1 MGPEFCR
8 DETFLETSQKFTST
22 LLPSAVWTN
31 FMTFG
36 PLRPLLSKLT
46 TWFHKTQLEASIK
59 LLTPEIKRRMRAREA
74 EKPSP
79 CSDSIEWLIDIAE
92 KMDDQRE
99 LSVRRLAENVLHL
112 LFAANS
118 APGALVT
125 QMVYEV
131 LMDPRYL
138 GPLRDEIA
146 AALRAEGSWTAE
158 ALADMPLLDS
168 FVRETLRMYP
178 PGSSTSTEPIGRIE
192 TNPSFFFPPLT
203 SRMHADG
210 HGRAVHA
217 A

>member
-36 PLRPLLSKLT
+36 PLRPFFSKLT

-59 LLTPEIKRRMRAREA
+59 LLTPEIERRMRAREA
-74 EKPSP
+74 GKPWP

-146 AALRAEGSWTAE
+146 AALRAEESWTAE
-158 ALADMPLLDS
+158 ALANMPLLDS
-168 FVRETLRMYP
+168 LVRETLRMYP
-178 PGSSTSTEPIGRIE
+178 PGSSTSTETIGRIE
-192 TNPSFFFPPLT
+192 TNPSFFFPP
-203 SRMHADG
+203 D
-210 HGRAVHA
+210 
-217 A
+217 

>member
-1 MGPEFCR
+1 
-8 DETFLETSQKFTST
+8 
-22 LLPSAVWTN
+22 
-31 FMTFG
+31 MTFG
-36 PLRPLLSKLT
+36 PLRPFFSKLT

-59 LLTPEIKRRMRAREA
+59 LLTPEIERRMRAREA
-74 EKPSP
+74 GKPWL

-146 AALRAEGSWTAE
+146 AALRAEGSWTQRRWRTCLSWTASS
-158 ALADMPLLDS
+158 ARRCGCTRPAQVRLPKQLAGLKL
-168 FVRETLRMYP
+168 TP
-178 PGSSTSTEPIGRIE
+178 P
-192 TNPSFFFPPLT
+192 FFFPLT
-203 SRMHADG
+203 SCMHADG